1 MQAEAQEKEIEE
13 VTSVEI
19 EDDSEVIEDVSEEEQ
34 KASSDEDS
42 SNEQELRD
50 YESPNKKQGS
60 KKDAQSR
67 IQHLTA
73 LRKKAEEEAAAAVE
87 YAQQVKA
94 QNEEYKQRLSTLDK
108 GYMSEYEGRVTTQEA
123 QAKRALAEAHEAGD
137 YEKLADAQAAISQIA
152 IEKERLRLQKQRSQQ
167 QAQEYAVQEEQVQ
180 QQPRQQ
186 TPQSQQRDPKLES
199 WLEKNKWFGS
209 DKVMTGAAR
218 AIHETLV
225 AEEGYNPTTDEYYA
239 EIDRRMRSEMP
250 NKFASN
256 KKNVQSVTP
265 SGNGSR
271 SLVNGRKKQVDL
283 NPGQVALANK
293 LKIPLEK
300 YAAEVAKLEN
310 RRN

>member
-19 EDDSEVIEDVSEEEQ
+19 EDDSEVIEESSEEEQ
-34 KASSDEDS
+34 QASSNEDS
-42 SNEQELRD
+42 DDEQELRD
-50 YESPNKKQGS
+50 YESPNKK
-60 KKDAQSR
+60 KKDPQRR
-67 IQHLTA
+67 IKHLTA

-87 YAQQVKA
+87 YAQQIKA
-94 QNEEYKQRLSTLDK
+94 QNDEYKKRLSTLDK

-137 YEKLADAQAAISQIA
+137 YEKLADAQSAISQIA

-167 QAQEYAVQEEQVQ
+167 QAQEYAAQQEQVQ

-186 TPQSQQRDPKLES
+186 APQPQRDPKLES
-199 WLEKNKWFGS
+199 WLEKNKWFGQ

-225 AEEGYNPTTDEYYA
+225 AEEGYAPTTDEYYS

-250 NKFASN
+250 NKFASG

-310 RRN
+310 RRD

>member
-1 MQAEAQEKEIEE
+1 MQAEAQEQEVEE

-19 EDDSEVIEDVSEEEQ
+19 EDDSEVIEESSEEQ
-34 KASSDEDS
+34 QASSDEDS
-42 SNEQELRD
+42 DDEQELRD
-50 YESPNKKQGS
+50 YESPNKK
-60 KKDAQSR
+60 KKDPQRR
-67 IQHLTA
+67 IKHLTA

-94 QNEEYKQRLSTLDK
+94 QNDEYKKRLSTLDK

-137 YEKLADAQAAISQIA
+137 YEKLADAQSAISQIA

-167 QAQEYAVQEEQVQ
+167 QAQEYAAQQEQVQ

-186 TPQSQQRDPKLES
+186 APQPQRDPRLES
-199 WLEKNKWFGS
+199 WLEKNKWFGQ

-225 AEEGYNPTTDEYYA
+225 AEEGYAPTTDEYYS

-250 NKFASN
+250 NKFASG

-283 NPGQVALANK
+283 NPGQVALASK
-293 LKIPLEK
+293 LGIPLEK
-300 YAAEVAKLEN
+300 YAQEVQKLAN
-310 RRN
+310 RRD

>member
-1 MQAEAQEKEIEE
+1 MQAEAQEQEVEE

-19 EDDSEVIEDVSEEEQ
+19 EDDSEVIEESSEEQ
-34 KASSDEDS
+34 QASSDEDS
-42 SNEQELRD
+42 DDEQELRD
-50 YESPNKKQGS
+50 YESPNKK
-60 KKDAQSR
+60 KKDPQRR
-67 IQHLTA
+67 IKHLTA

-94 QNEEYKQRLSTLDK
+94 QNDEYKKRLSTLDK

-137 YEKLADAQAAISQIA
+137 YEKLADAQSAISQIA
-152 IEKERLRLQKQRSQQ
+152 IEKERLRLQKQRSEQ
-167 QAQEYAVQEEQVQ
+167 QAQEYAAQQEQVQ

-186 TPQSQQRDPKLES
+186 APQPQRDPKLES
-199 WLEKNKWFGS
+199 WLEKNKWFGQ

-225 AEEGYNPTTDEYYA
+225 AEEGYAPTTDEYYS

-250 NKFASN
+250 NKFASG

-310 RRN
+310 RRD

>member
-1 MQAEAQEKEIEE
+1 MQAEAQEQEVEE

-19 EDDSEVIEDVSEEEQ
+19 EDDSEVIEESSEEQ
-34 KASSDEDS
+34 QASSDEDS
-42 SNEQELRD
+42 DDEQELRD
-50 YESPNKKQGS
+50 YESPNKK
-60 KKDAQSR
+60 KKDPQRR
-67 IQHLTA
+67 IKHLTA

-94 QNEEYKQRLSTLDK
+94 QNDEYKKRLSTLDK

-137 YEKLADAQAAISQIA
+137 YEKLADAQSAISQIA

-167 QAQEYAVQEEQVQ
+167 QAQEYAAQQEQVQ

-186 TPQSQQRDPKLES
+186 APQPQRDPKLES
-199 WLEKNKWFGS
+199 WLEKNKWFGQ

-225 AEEGYNPTTDEYYA
+225 AEEGYAPTTDEYYK

-250 NKFASN
+250 NKFASG

-265 SGNGSR
+265 SGNGNR

-283 NPGQVALANK
+283 NPGQVALASK
-293 LKIPLEK
+293 LGIPLEK
-300 YAAEVAKLEN
+300 YAQEVQKLAN
-310 RRN
+310 RRD

>member
-19 EDDSEVIEDVSEEEQ
+19 EDDAEVIEDVSEEEQ
-34 KASSDEDS
+34 QASSDEEPDD
-42 SNEQELRD
+42 EQELRD
-50 YESPNKKQGS
+50 YESPNKKKNDPQR
-60 KKDAQSR
+60 R
-67 IQHLTA
+67 ISQLTA
-73 LRKKAEEEAAAAVE
+73 ARKKAEEEAAAAVE
-87 YAQQVKA
+87 YARQMQA

-137 YEKLADAQAAISQIA
+137 YEKLADAQTAISQIA
-152 IEKERLRLQKQRSQQ
+152 IEKERLRLQKQRSEQ
-167 QAQEYAVQEEQVQ
+167 QAKEYAAQQEQAQ

-186 TPQSQQRDPKLES
+186 APQPQRDPKLES

-310 RRN
+310 RRD

>member
-1 MQAEAQEKEIEE
+1 MQAEAQEQEVEE

-19 EDDSEVIEDVSEEEQ
+19 EDDSEVIEDSSEEQ
-34 KASSDEDS
+34 QASSDEDS
-42 SNEQELRD
+42 DDEQELRD
-50 YESPNKKQGS
+50 YESPNKK
-60 KKDAQSR
+60 KKDPQRR
-67 IQHLTA
+67 IKHLTA

-94 QNEEYKQRLSTLDK
+94 QNDEYKKRLSTLDK

-137 YEKLADAQAAISQIA
+137 YEKLADAQSAISQIA

-167 QAQEYAVQEEQVQ
+167 QAQEYAAQQEQVQ

-186 TPQSQQRDPKLES
+186 APQPQRDPRLES
-199 WLEKNKWFGS
+199 WLEKNKWFGP

-225 AEEGYNPTTDEYYA
+225 AEEGYNPTTDEYYS

-250 NKFASN
+250 NKFASG

-283 NPGQVALANK
+283 NPGQVALASK
-293 LKIPLEK
+293 LGIPLEK
-300 YAAEVAKLEN
+300 YAQEVQKLAN
-310 RRN
+310 RRD

>member
-1 MQAEAQEKEIEE
+1 MQAEAQEQEVEE

-19 EDDSEVIEDVSEEEQ
+19 EDDSEVIEESSEEQ
-34 KASSDEDS
+34 QASSDEDS
-42 SNEQELRD
+42 DDEQELRD
-50 YESPNKKQGS
+50 YESPNKK
-60 KKDAQSR
+60 KKDPQRR
-67 IQHLTA
+67 IKHLTA

-94 QNEEYKQRLSTLDK
+94 QNDEYKKRLSTLDK

-137 YEKLADAQAAISQIA
+137 YEKLADAQSAISQIA

-167 QAQEYAVQEEQVQ
+167 QAQEYAAQQEQVQ

-186 TPQSQQRDPKLES
+186 APQPQRDPRLES
-199 WLEKNKWFGS
+199 WLEKNKWFGQ

-225 AEEGYNPTTDEYYA
+225 AEEGYAPTTDEYYS

-250 NKFASN
+250 NKFASG

-265 SGNGSR
+265 SGNGTR

-283 NPGQVALANK
+283 NPGQVALASK
-293 LKIPLEK
+293 LGIPLEK
-300 YAAEVAKLEN
+300 YAQEVQKLAN
-310 RRN
+310 RRD